1 MKKDRVNRRGF
12 LKGAAAGAAT
22 LVAKPAVEAQAQ
34 QTGQAGQARPAA
46 AFPNAAQLAAETGP
60 PRVVDTRIIEN
71 PGSDFMMDVIRSLG
85 FEYITT
91 NPGSSFQGLHES
103 IINYGGNTKP
113 ELLTCCHEESAV
125 AMGHGYAKI
134 EGKPLMALL
143 HGTVGLQHASM
154 AIYNAYADRVPV
166 FLVIGNHMDSAVRNS
181 GVNWYHSAQDMCAMV
196 RDFTKWDDNP
206 ASLGAMAN
214 SSVRAYRMMMTPP
227 MGPVGIV
234 IDADH
239 QEDPMPAGPRPRIP
253 KLTMPSPPHGDM
265 AAVREAAKM
274 LVAAQAP
281 RINCGRA
288 ARTAEGMR
296 LVTELADLL
305 QCPVNGNGE
314 RMHIPSRH
322 PMAGTGYQGY
332 PVDLVLDLEV
342 QGGGAPPANA
352 KSISIS
358 SLDLFIKSNIQD
370 FQPMSQADLAI
381 AGDSQATLPSL
392 IEEIKRQM
400 TPDRRRVFD
409 ERGKRLAEAHARA
422 REQAVED
429 ARFGWDSSPI
439 SLARLAAELW
449 PLIKNEDWSLVGW
462 QGFIGGW
469 PGRLWNMNK
478 HYHYIG
484 GQGAGGIGY
493 NAPAA
498 VGAALANRKYGRL
511 SINIQ
516 TDGDLNYA
524 PGVLWT
530 AAHHKIPLLT
540 IMHNNR
546 GYHAEVMFVQRMA
559 AQRNRGVQNWHV
571 GTRLDNP
578 NINYAKMAETYGL
591 TGIGPIS
598 DPKDL
603 AAAYKR
609 GIEIVKKGEPVVIDT
624 ITQPR

>member
-1 MKKDRVNRRGF
+1 MKSKNGSVNRRGF
-12 LKGAAAGAAT
+12 LKGAAAGAAGA
-22 LVAKPAVEAQAQ
+22 LVSTTAASAQ
-34 QTGQAGQARPAA
+34 QAPPARPAA
-46 AFPNAAQLAAETGP
+46 VVPNAAQLAADTGA
-60 PRVVDTRIIEN
+60 PRAQVERIVEN
-71 PGSDFMMDVIRSLG
+71 PGSDFMMDVIKSLN

-103 IINYGGNTKP
+103 IINYGGNKAP

-125 AMGHGYAKI
+125 AMAHGYAKI
-134 EGKPLMALL
+134 EGKPIMALL
-143 HGTVGLQHASM
+143 HGTVGTQHGSM
-154 AIYNAYADRVPV
+154 AIYNAYADRVPI
-166 FLVIGNHMDSAVRNS
+166 FLVIGNHMDAAVRPA
-181 GVNWYHSAQDMCAMV
+181 GVNWYHSAQDMAAMI
-196 RDFTKWDDNP
+196 RDYTKWDDNP
-206 ASLGAMAN
+206 ASLGAMSN
-214 SSVRAYRMMMTPP
+214 SSIRAYRMMMTPP
-227 MGPVGIV
+227 MGPVAIV
-234 IDADH
+234 IDSDM
-239 QEDPMPAGPRPRIP
+239 QEKPMPGPRPRIP
-253 KLTMPSPPHGDM
+253 KLTVPTPPQGDM
-265 AAVREAAKM
+265 AAVRQAAKM

-281 RINCGRA
+281 RINCQRA
-288 ARTAEGMR
+288 ARTPEGMR

-322 PMAGTGYQGY
+322 PLSGGGYPGY

-342 QGGGAPPANA
+342 QGGGAAPANA

-370 FQPMSQADLAI
+370 FQPLSQADLAI
-381 AGDSQATLPSL
+381 SGDAEATLPSL
-392 IEEIKRQM
+392 LEEVKRQI
-400 TPDRRRVFD
+400 TGDRKRVFE
-409 ERGKRLAEAHARA
+409 ERGKKIAEGHARQ
-422 REQAVED
+422 REQAMEE
-429 ARFGWDSSPI
+429 ARYGWDSSPI

-469 PGRLWNMNK
+469 PGRLWNMDK
-478 HYHYIG
+478 HYRYIG
-484 GQGAGGIGY
+484 GQGGGGIGY

-516 TDGDLNYA
+516 TDGDLNFA

-559 AQRNRGVQNWHV
+559 AQRNRGVDRAHI
-571 GTRLDNP
+571 GTRLIEP
-578 NINYAKMAETYGL
+578 NISYAKMAETYGL

-598 DPKDL
+598 DPKDM
-603 AAAYKR
+603 AAAFKR

>member
-1 MKKDRVNRRGF
+1 MLMKSKGSVNRRGF
-12 LKGAAAGAAT
+12 LKGAAASAAA
-22 LVAKPAVEAQAQ
+22 LVATAEKAQAQ
-34 QTGQAGQARPAA
+34 QNATARPAA
-46 AFPNAAQLAAETGP
+46 VVPNSAQLAADTGT
-60 PRVVDTRIIEN
+60 PRVEVDRIVEH
-71 PGSDFMMDVIRSLG
+71 PGSDFMMDVIKSLN

-125 AMGHGYAKI
+125 AMAHGYAKI
-134 EGKPLMALL
+134 EGKPIMALL
-143 HGTVGLQHASM
+143 HGTVGTQHASM
-154 AIYNAYADRVPV
+154 AIYNAYADRVPI
-166 FLVIGNHMDSAVRNS
+166 FLVIGNHMDAAVRPP
-181 GVNWYHSAQDMCAMV
+181 GVNWYHSAQDMALMI
-196 RDFTKWDDNP
+196 RDYTKWDDNP
-206 ASLGAMAN
+206 ASLGAMAA
-214 SSVRAYRMMMTPP
+214 SSIRAYRMMMTPP
-227 MGPVGIV
+227 MGPVAIV
-234 IDADH
+234 IDSEM
-239 QEDPMPAGPRPRIP
+239 QENAMPAGPRPRIP
-253 KLTMPSPPHGDM
+253 KLTMPSPPQGDM

-281 RINCGRA
+281 RINCQRA
-288 ARTAEGMR
+288 ARTPEGMR

-322 PMAGTGYQGY
+322 PLAGTGYQGY
-332 PVDLVLDLEV
+332 PVDLILDLEV
-342 QGGGAPPANA
+342 QGGAAPPANA

-381 AGDSQATLPSL
+381 AGDAQATLPSL
-392 IEEIKRQM
+392 IEEVKRQI
-400 TPDRRRVFD
+400 TGDRKRVFE
-409 ERGKRLAEAHARA
+409 ERGMRIAEGHAKA
-422 REQAVED
+422 RQQAVED
-429 ARFGWDSSPI
+429 ARYGWDSSPI

-469 PGRLWNMNK
+469 PGRLWNMDK

-484 GQGAGGIGY
+484 GQGGGGIGY

-516 TDGDLNYA
+516 TDGDLNFA

-559 AQRNRGVQNWHV
+559 AERNRGVDRAHI
-571 GTRLDNP
+571 GTRLIEP

-598 DPKDL
+598 DPKDM
-603 AAAYKR
+603 AAAFKR

>member
-1 MKKDRVNRRGF
+1 MKKSSVNRRGF
-12 LKGAAAGAAT
+12 LKGAAASAAA
-22 LVAKPAVEAQAQ
+22 LVAKPAEKAQAQ
-34 QTGQAGQARPAA
+34 QPAQTRPAVTV
-46 AFPNAAQLAAETGP
+46 PNSAQLAAETGP
-60 PRVVDTRIIEN
+60 PRAQIERIVEN
-71 PGSDFMMDVIRSLG
+71 PGSDFMMDVIKSLN

-103 IINYGGNTKP
+103 IINYGGNAKP

-125 AMGHGYAKI
+125 AMAHGYAKI
-134 EGKPLMALL
+134 EGKPIMALL
-143 HGTVGLQHASM
+143 HGTVGTQHAAM
-154 AIYNAYADRVPV
+154 AIYNAYADRVPIY
-166 FLVIGNHMDSAVRNS
+166 LVIGNHMDAAVRPG
-181 GVNWYHSAQDMCAMV
+181 GVNWYHSAQDMAAMI

-227 MGPVGIV
+227 MGPVAII
-234 IDADH
+234 IDSEM
-239 QEDPMPAGPRPRIP
+239 QEKAMPAGPRPRIP
-253 KLTMPSPPHGDM
+253 KLTMPAPPQGDM

-281 RINCGRA
+281 RINCQRA
-288 ARTAEGMR
+288 ARTPEGMK
-296 LVTELADLL
+296 LVTELAELL

-322 PMAGTGYQGY
+322 PLAGTGYQGY

-370 FQPMSQADLAI
+370 FQPMSQADLVI

-392 IEEIKRQM
+392 IEEVKRAI
-400 TPDRRRVFD
+400 TADRKRVFE
-409 ERGKRLAEAHARA
+409 ERGKRLAEGHAKQ
-422 REQAVED
+422 REQAIED
-429 ARFGWDSSPI
+429 ARYGWDSSPI

-484 GQGAGGIGY
+484 GQGGGGIGY

-516 TDGDLNYA
+516 TDGDMNYA

-559 AQRNRGVQNWHV
+559 AERNRGVDKAHI
-571 GTRLDNP
+571 GTRLIEP

-598 DPKDL
+598 DPKDM
-603 AAAYKR
+603 AAAFKR
-609 GIEIVKKGEPVVIDT
+609 GIEIVKRGEPVVIDT

>member
-1 MKKDRVNRRGF
+1 MKKGSVNRRGF
-12 LKGAAAGAAT
+12 LKGAAASAAA
-22 LVAKPAVEAQAQ
+22 LVAKPAEKAQAQ
-34 QTGQAGQARPAA
+34 QAAQTRPAA
-46 AFPNAAQLAAETGP
+46 AVPNAAQLAAETGP
-60 PRVVDTRIIEN
+60 PRAQVERIIEN
-71 PGSDFMMDVIRSLG
+71 PGSDFMMDVIKSLN

-103 IINYGGNTKP
+103 IINYGGNKP

-125 AMGHGYAKI
+125 AMAHGYAKI
-134 EGKPLMALL
+134 EGKPIMALL
-143 HGTVGLQHASM
+143 HGTVGTQHAAM
-154 AIYNAYADRVPV
+154 AIYNAYADRVPIYI
-166 FLVIGNHMDSAVRNS
+166 VIGNHMDAAVRPG
-181 GVNWYHSAQDMCAMV
+181 GVNWYHSAQDMCAMI

-214 SSVRAYRMMMTPP
+214 SSIRAYRMMMTPP
-227 MGPVGIV
+227 MGPVAIV
-234 IDADH
+234 IDSEM
-239 QEDPMPAGPRPRIP
+239 QENAMPAGPRPRIP
-253 KLTMPSPPHGDM
+253 KLTMPSPPQGDM
-265 AAVREAAKM
+265 AAVREAAKW
-274 LVAAQAP
+274 LVNAQAP
-281 RINCGRA
+281 RINCQRA
-288 ARTAEGMR
+288 ARTAEGMK

-332 PVDLVLDLEV
+332 PVDLILDLEV
-342 QGGGAPPANA
+342 QGGGGVPPNA

-358 SLDLFIKSNIQD
+358 SLDLFMKSNIQD

-381 AGDSQATLPSL
+381 AGDAQATLPSL

-400 TPDRRRVFD
+400 TSDRKRFFE
-409 ERGKRLAEAHARA
+409 ERGKRLSEAHAKA
-422 REQAVED
+422 REQAIED
-429 ARFGWDSSPI
+429 ARYGWDSSPI
-439 SLARLAAELW
+439 SLARVAAELW

-493 NAPAA
+493 NAPAS

-559 AQRNRGVQNWHV
+559 AERNRGVDKAHI
-571 GTRLDNP
+571 GTRLIEP

-598 DPKDL
+598 DPKDM
-603 AAAYKR
+603 AAAFKR
-609 GIEIVKKGEPVVIDT
+609 GIEIVKRGEPVVIDT

>member
-1 MKKDRVNRRGF
+1 MKKSSVNRRGF
-12 LKGAAAGAAT
+12 LKGAAASAAA
-22 LVAKPAVEAQAQ
+22 LVAKPAERAQAQ
-34 QTGQAGQARPAA
+34 QPAQKTRPAVA
-46 AFPNAAQLAAETGP
+46 VPNAAQLAAETGP
-60 PRVVDTRIIEN
+60 PRPQVERIVEN
-71 PGSDFMMDVIRSLG
+71 PGSDFMMDVIKSFN

-125 AMGHGYAKI
+125 AMAHGYAKI
-134 EGKPLMALL
+134 EGKPIMALL
-143 HGTVGLQHASM
+143 HGTVGTQHAAM
-154 AIYNAYADRVPV
+154 AIYNAYADRVPIY
-166 FLVIGNHMDSAVRNS
+166 LVIGNHMDAAVRPG
-181 GVNWYHSAQDMCAMV
+181 GVNWYHSAQDMCAMI

-206 ASLGAMAN
+206 ASLGAMA
-214 SSVRAYRMMMTPP
+214 SSSIRAYRMMMTPP
-227 MGPVGIV
+227 MGPVAIV
-234 IDADH
+234 IDSEM
-239 QEDPMPAGPRPRIP
+239 QENAMPAGPRPRIP
-253 KLTMPSPPHGDM
+253 KLTMPSPPQGDM
-265 AAVREAAKM
+265 AAVREAAKW
-274 LVAAQAP
+274 LVNAQAP
-281 RINCGRA
+281 RINCQRA
-288 ARTAEGMR
+288 ARTPEGMK
-296 LVTELADLL
+296 LVTELAEVL

-322 PMAGTGYQGY
+322 PLAGTGYQGY

-381 AGDSQATLPSL
+381 AGDAQATLPSL
-392 IEEIKRQM
+392 IEEVKRQM
-400 TPDRRRVFD
+400 TADRKRVFE
-409 ERGKRLAEAHARA
+409 ERGKRLAEAHAKQ
-422 REQAVED
+422 REQAIED
-429 ARFGWDSSPI
+429 ARYGWDSSPI

-449 PLIKNEDWSLVGW
+449 PLIKDEDWSLVGW

-484 GQGAGGIGY
+484 GQGGGGIGY

-516 TDGDLNYA
+516 SEADMNYA

-530 AAHHKIPLLT
+530 AVHHKIPLLT
-540 IMHNNR
+540 VMHNNR
-546 GYHAEVMFVQRMA
+546 AYHAEVMFVQRMA
-559 AQRNRGVQNWHV
+559 AQRNRGVDRAHI
-571 GTRLDNP
+571 GTRLIEP

-598 DPKDL
+598 DPKDM
-603 AAAYKR
+603 AAAFKR
-609 GIEIVKKGEPVVIDT
+609 GIEIVKRGEPVVIDT